1 MEDSAKD
8 DFKKLCEGK
17 ALNVRVKHSPDGI
30 YRRTPVLLL
39 SNNSLDIANDSTFRD
54 VRMKLFYW
62 RKCSLLKDSTKQT
75 YPMALFDIYKYYD
88 IFWIECIGY
97 KF

>member
-17 ALNVRVKHSPDGI
+17 ALNVRIKHNPDGI

-39 SNNSLDIANDSTFRD
+39 SNNNLDIANDSHFKD
-54 VRMKLFYW
+54 VRMKVFNW
-62 RKCSLLKDSTKQT
+62 RRCNLLKESDKQP
-75 YPMALFDIYKYYD
+75 YPMAVFDLFEYYNVSLS
-88 IFWIECIGY
+88 
-97 KF
+97 